1 MDVLEQY
8 LSGGKA
14 AAPSTPKPSTP
25 GRSVVTDQLLDSL
38 KKVESDKDPF
48 ALNKQSKA
56 MGAYQF
62 MPETV
67 QMLHKQGIEFN
78 PFNEKQAREAARTY
92 LGQLV
97 DRNGGD
103 VDKALA
109 QYGGFITKNPAE
121 YVGKVKQG
129 AVQTAAPAAQTTQ
142 PVSSDPLENY
152 FSGKAPAAA
161 PAQPPAQPPIQPPA
175 QPGQTVAAPAAPTA
189 AAPSAPGQALPSR
202 IADIAS
208 QTFNRYQDV
217 KRNLGERVAGAIDTA
232 YGGIVPAAY
241 GAFVQAGVRPY
252 KTPQEAEAIG
262 QAAAASIDKPLGK
275 AMGITGSEAYQK
287 PLGGITEPIAQ
298 QVNKMFNV
306 LGMTPEQISEKT
318 GIPPQDI
325 RNMVVIGS
333 AAIPQALKEAA
344 PVVSQVTK
352 PIREAAKELE
362 VVRPGQLTKEQM
374 QAQFEAAQGKVPAGS
389 VGAAA
394 AQNNP
399 YFGKITG
406 EETVRG
412 QFPQVKLSKT
422 PTDVRMNEQMI
433 RSQIAQ
439 EIMPGAGVR
448 PGVVTG
454 NENLLR
460 NEYTKAKLDTDE
472 GRLFKQQIANEQAAL
487 SKYAEERVNATG
499 ASRSLI
505 NDEQRGGRIND
516 VIYGANADDVL
527 PGSIM
532 GYLNQ
537 AKKQVYDS
545 AFQKVGNNQIKT
557 SHVDELLKNPQW
569 AAGLKIK
576 GVEGVQSAAKD
587 YLNLAKT
594 VGFEDI
600 NGVMHPPGS
609 VAAYDAVRKAINAD
623 WTPQNANAI
632 RRVNQA
638 IDKDIAAVADPA
650 LYKLGDRIHEAE
662 KTLLGS
668 KGIKTLFGEVDKNG
682 VLTSSTPLEKIPSKL
697 NNLPKDQWRHIRDT
711 LNDLANGRV
720 RGAPEGMPPVPPE
733 LMQSAKAAVAE
744 IDGALA
750 REVQKA
756 GGSKMGEWNQ
766 NSANNVMN
774 SVVGQ
779 KILETFP
786 PNEIQ
791 KFHTLNYAGHLMP
804 GIHGYEGAALQAR
817 RVGLIER
824 SLPGIGAAA
833 GGAVGGFLGEVP
845 GAAVGTFLGREAG
858 ARRQAKQ
865 EAKAAEKA
873 AQQAEKEM
881 QEAAKLGK
889 QTGQNK
895 ASDLLN
901 KK

>member
-14 AAPSTPKPSTP
+14 AAPSTP
-25 GRSVVTDQLLDSL
+25 GRSVITDQLLDSL

-97 DRNGGD
+97 ERNGGD

-109 QYGGFITKNPAE
+109 QYGGFVTKNPAE

-129 AVQTAAPAAQTTQ
+129 AVQPAQTTQTAQ

-152 FSGKAPAAA
+152 FSGKAPVA
-161 PAQPPAQPPIQPPA
+161 AQPPAQPPGQPQTQVGGGRGSYAGYNPQEA
-175 QPGQTVAAPAAPTA
+175 VQGVTGQP
-189 AAPSAPGQALPSR
+189 SK

-232 YGGIVPAAY
+232 YGGIVPTAY
-241 GAFVQAGVRPY
+241 GAVMQAMARPGT
-252 KTPQEAEAIG
+252 TPQKAEEAG

-298 QVNKMFNV
+298 QINKMFNV

-352 PIREAAKELE
+352 PMREAAKELE

-422 PTDVRMNEQMI
+422 PTDVPMNEQMI

-516 VIYGANADDVL
+516 VIYGANADDIS
-527 PGSIM
+527 PSSIM

-545 AFQKVGNNQIKT
+545 AFQKVGNNQIRT

-594 VGFEDI
+594 VGFEDM

-668 KGIKTLFGEVDKNG
+668 KGIKSLFGEVDKNG

-756 GGSKMGEWNQ
+756 GASKMGEWNQ

-786 PNEIQ
+786 PEEIR

-804 GIHGYEGAALQAR
+804 GIHGYEGAALQGR
-817 RVGLIER
+817 RVGIIER
-824 SLPGIGAAA
+824 NLPGIGATV
-833 GGAVGGFLGEVP
+833 GGAVGGFFGEVP
-845 GAAVGTFLGREAG
+845 GAAAGTFLGREAG

-881 QEAAKLGK
+881 EEAAKLGK

-895 ASDLLN
+895 ASDMLN

>member
-8 LSGGKA
+8 LSGGKT

-67 QMLHKQGIEFN
+67 QMLHKQGMEFN

-97 DRNGGD
+97 DRNNGD

-129 AVQTAAPAAQTTQ
+129 AVQTATTQTTQ

-152 FSGKAPAAA
+152 FSGKAPVA
-161 PAQPPAQPPIQPPA
+161 AQPPAQPPA
-175 QPGQTVAAPAAPTA
+175 QPGQTVAAPAAPAA
-189 AAPSAPGQALPSR
+189 AAPAIPGQAPPSR

-217 KRNLGERVAGAIDTA
+217 KRNLGERAAGAIDTA
-232 YGGIVPAAY
+232 YGAIVPTAY
-241 GAFVQAGVRPY
+241 GAVMQAMARPGT
-252 KTPQEAEAIG
+252 TPQRAEEIG

-333 AAIPQALKEAA
+333 AAIPQALREAA
-344 PVVSQVTK
+344 PVVSQVTR

-422 PTDVRMNEQMI
+422 PTDVPMNEQML

-545 AFQKVGNNQIKT
+545 AFQKVGNNQIRT

-594 VGFEDI
+594 VGFEDM

-733 LMQSAKAAVAE
+733 LMQSAKAAVSE

>member
-8 LSGGKA
+8 LSGNKT

-67 QMLHKQGIEFN
+67 QMLHKQGMEFN

-97 DRNGGD
+97 DRNNGD

-129 AVQTAAPAAQTTQ
+129 ATATTQTTQ

-152 FSGKAPAAA
+152 FSGKAPVA
-161 PAQPPAQPPIQPPA
+161 AQPPAQPPG
-175 QPGQTVAAPAAPTA
+175 QPGQTVAAPAAPAAPAA
-189 AAPSAPGQALPSR
+189 AAPAIPSQAPPSR

-217 KRNLGERVAGAIDTA
+217 KRNLGERAAGAIDTA
-232 YGGIVPAAY
+232 YGAIVPTAY
-241 GAFVQAGVRPY
+241 GAVMQAMARPGT
-252 KTPQEAEAIG
+252 TPQRAEEIG

-333 AAIPQALKEAA
+333 AAIPQALREAA

-362 VVRPGQLTKEQM
+362 IVRPGQLTKEQM

-422 PTDVRMNEQMI
+422 PNDVPMNEQML

-557 SHVDELLKNPQW
+557 SHVDDLLKNPQW

-594 VGFEDI
+594 VGFEDM

-895 ASDLLN
+895 ASDMLN

>member
-8 LSGGKA
+8 LGGGKA

-25 GRSVVTDQLLDSL
+25 GRSVITDQLLDSL

-97 DRNGGD
+97 DRNKGD

-109 QYGGFITKNPAE
+109 QYGGFITKDPSG
-121 YVGKVKQG
+121 YVNKVKQG
-129 AVQTAAPAAQTTQ
+129 QAAAPSTTSTAPAAPAQT
-142 PVSSDPLENY
+142 SADPLEA
-152 FSGKAPAAA
+152 FLSGKPAAA
-161 PAQPPAQPPIQPPA
+161 PSQPPAQPA
-175 QPGQTVAAPAAPTA
+175 QPAQTVAQPAPAI
-189 AAPSAPGQALPSR
+189 SGQAQPSR
-202 IADIAS
+202 IANIAA
-208 QTFNRYQDV
+208 QTFNRFQDA
-217 KRNLGERVAGAIDTA
+217 KKDLGERVVGAIDTA
-232 YGGIVPAAY
+232 YGIVPAIY
-241 GAFVQAGVRPY
+241 GAGVQALARTAN
-252 KTPQEAEAIG
+252 TPERAEAIG

-275 AMGITGSEAYQK
+275 AIGITGSQAYQK
-287 PLGGITEPIAQ
+287 PLGGITEPIAE

-306 LGMTPEQISEKT
+306 LGMTPEQISENLKAKFNLT
-318 GIPPQDI
+318 VAPEDI

-333 AAIPQALKEAA
+333 AAIPTALKEAA
-344 PVVSQVTK
+344 PVVKKAVQ
-352 PIREAAKELE
+352 PLREMAKELE
-362 VVRPGQLTKEQM
+362 IVRPGQLTKEQM
-374 QAQFEAAQGKVPAGS
+374 QAQFQAAQGKIPAGS
-389 VGAAA
+389 VGAAGT
-394 AQNNP
+394 QNNP

-422 PTDVRMNEQMI
+422 PNDVPVNEQI
-433 RSQIAQ
+433 LRSQIAQ
-439 EIMPGAGVR
+439 EIMPSGGVR

-460 NEYTKAKLDTDE
+460 NEYTKAKLDTPE
-472 GRLFKQQIANEQAAL
+472 GQLFKQQIANEQTAL

-505 NDEQRGGRIND
+505 NDEQRGLTIND
-516 VIYGANADDVL
+516 VIHGVSPDGAPPSSL
-527 PGSIM
+527 M
-532 GYLNQ
+532 GYFKDS
-537 AKKQVYDS
+537 KKQIYDS
-545 AFQKVGNNQIKT
+545 AFQRVGNNQIKT
-557 SHVDELLKNPQW
+557 ANTDSFFSNAQQLATAEKDGTLNFLN
-569 AAGLKIK
+569 G
-576 GVEGVQSAAKD
+576 AKKEIE
-587 YLNLAKT
+587 LAKT
-594 VGFEDI
+594 VGYELPDGKI
-600 NGVMHPPGS
+600 APANS
-609 VAAYDAVRKAINAD
+609 VAALNAVIKSNNAAWTPEKANTIRKINAAIN
-623 WTPQNANAI
+623 
-632 RRVNQA
+632 
-638 IDKDIAAVADPA
+638 KDIAAVADPS
-650 LYKLGDRIHEAE
+650 LYKLGDKIHRLE
-662 KTLLGS
+662 KELFES
-668 KGIKTLFGEVDKNG
+668 RGIDKIFGEVDKNG
-682 VLTSSTPLEKIPSKL
+682 VVTSATALEKIPSKL
-697 NNLPKDQWRHIRDT
+697 NNMPKDQWRHIRDT
-711 LNDLANGRV
+711 LNELASGRI
-720 RGAPEGMPPVPPE
+720 RNAPEGMPPIPPE

-817 RVGLIER
+817 RVGVVEGNLGK
-824 SLPGIGAAA
+824 LGTGAGATI
-833 GGAVGGFLGEVP
+833 GGAVADAP
-845 GAAVGTFLGREAG
+845 GAAIGAYILGQAG
-858 ARRQAKQ
+858 VRASEKMA
-865 EAKAAEKA
+865 AKAINKEALKAQKEMEKA
-873 AQQAEKEM
+873 KA
-881 QEAAKLGK
+881 LGK
-889 QTGQNK
+889 QSGQNK
-895 ASDLLN
+895 INDL

>member
-14 AAPSTPKPSTP
+14 AAAPPPNPIVNNP
-25 GRSVVTDQLLDSL
+25 GNLR
-38 KKVESDKDPF
+38 P
-48 ALNKQSKA
+48 
-56 MGAYQF
+56 MGASTGFQQF
-62 MPETV
+62 ATPEEGISAADKNLKAYGDKGINTLRGVISRWAPPSENNTNTYIDTV
-67 QMLHKQGIEFN
+67 AKRIGLDPDQKIDLSDPVQRHVISGAMFTV
-78 PFNEKQAREAARTY
+78 EKGSKNLFKPGQQAAAAT
-92 LGQLV
+92 
-97 DRNGGD
+97 
-103 VDKALA
+103 
-109 QYGGFITKNPAE
+109 T
-121 YVGKVKQG
+121 
-129 AVQTAAPAAQTTQ
+129 QTAQ
-142 PVSSDPLENY
+142 PVSSDPLEN
-152 FSGKAPAAA
+152 FFAGKKPASAPA
-161 PAQPPAQPPIQPPA
+161 QPPA
-175 QPGQTVAAPAAPTA
+175 QPGQTVAAPAAPAA
-189 AAPSAPGQALPSR
+189 AAPAPDQAPPSR

-208 QTFNRYQDV
+208 QTFNRYQDL

-232 YGGIVPAAY
+232 YGGVVPTIY
-241 GAFVQAGVRPY
+241 GAGVQALARTAN
-252 KTPQEAEAIG
+252 TPQRAEEIG

-422 PTDVRMNEQMI
+422 PNDVPMNEQML

-505 NDEQRGGRIND
+505 NDEQRGGRINNVFHGIDPED
-516 VIYGANADDVL
+516 VSGA
-527 PGSIM
+527 SIT

-545 AFQKVGNNQIKT
+545 AFQKVGNNQIRT
-557 SHVDELLKNPQW
+557 THVDELLKNPQW

-638 IDKDIAAVADPA
+638 IDKDIASVADPA

-668 KGIKTLFGEVDKNG
+668 KGIKSLFGEVDKNG

-756 GGSKMGEWNQ
+756 GASKMGEWNQ

-786 PNEIQ
+786 PEEIR

-804 GIHGYEGAALQAR
+804 GIHGYEGAALQGR
-817 RVGLIER
+817 RVGIIER
-824 SLPGIGAAA
+824 NLPGLGATV
-833 GGAVGGFLGEVP
+833 GGAVGGFFGEVP
-845 GAAVGTFLGREAG
+845 GAAAGTFLGREAG

>member
-14 AAPSTPKPSTP
+14 AAPSTP
-25 GRSVVTDQLLDSL
+25 GRSVITDQLLDSL
-38 KKVESDKDPF
+38 KKVESDKDPY

-67 QMLHKQGIEFN
+67 QMLHRQGIEFN

-97 DRNGGD
+97 ERNGGD
-103 VDKALA
+103 INKALA
-109 QYGGFITKNPAE
+109 QYGGFVTKDPSE

-129 AVQTAAPAAQTTQ
+129 AVQPAQTTQ
-142 PVSSDPLENY
+142 PVSGDPLEN
-152 FSGKAPAAA
+152 FFAGKKPAAA
-161 PAQPPAQPPIQPPA
+161 QPPAQPPAQPGQPAP
-175 QPGQTVAAPAAPTA
+175 AAPAAAPTA
-189 AAPSAPGQALPSR
+189 APGQTLPSK
-202 IADIAS
+202 IADIAA

-217 KRNLGERVAGAIDTA
+217 KRNLGERVAGAIDIA
-232 YGGIVPAAY
+232 YGGVVPTIY
-241 GAFVQAGVRPY
+241 GAGVQALARTAN
-252 KTPQEAEAIG
+252 TPQRAEEIG

-333 AAIPQALKEAA
+333 VAIPQALKEAA

-362 VVRPGQLTKEQM
+362 IVRPGQLTKEQM
-374 QAQFEAAQGKVPAGS
+374 QAQFEAAQGKAGS

-422 PTDVRMNEQMI
+422 PTDVPMNEQMI

-516 VIYGANADDVL
+516 VIYGSNADDMS
-527 PGSIM
+527 PTSIM

-557 SHVDELLKNPQW
+557 THVDELLKNPQW

-594 VGFEDI
+594 VGFEDA

-668 KGIKTLFGEVDKNG
+668 KGIKSLFGEVDKNG

-697 NNLPKDQWRHIRDT
+697 NNMPKDQWRHIRDT

-733 LMQSAKAAVAE
+733 LMQSARAAVAE

-756 GGSKMGEWNQ
+756 GAAKMGEWNQ

-786 PNEIQ
+786 PEEVR

-804 GIHGYEGAALQAR
+804 GIHSYEGAALQGR
-817 RVGLIER
+817 RVGIIER
-824 SLPGIGAAA
+824 NLPGIGATV
-833 GGAVGGFLGEVP
+833 GGAVGGFFGEVP
-845 GAAVGTFLGREAG
+845 GAAAGTFLGREAG

>member
-8 LSGGKA
+8 LGGGKTA
-14 AAPSTPKPSTP
+14 APSTP

-38 KKVESDKDPF
+38 RKVESDKDPY

-67 QMLHKQGIEFN
+67 QMLHKQGMEFN

-129 AVQTAAPAAQTTQ
+129 AAQTSTQPAAVPAAQ
-142 PVSSDPLENY
+142 PISSDPLEN
-152 FSGKAPAAA
+152 FFAGKKPTAV
-161 PAQPPAQPPIQPPA
+161 PAQPPAQPSQTVAQPAAAPVTAPA
-175 QPGQTVAAPAAPTA
+175 AAQTPTAPGQT
-189 AAPSAPGQALPSR
+189 LPSKV
-202 IADIAS
+202 ADIAA

-318 GIPPQDI
+318 GIAPQDI

-333 AAIPQALKEAA
+333 VAIPQGLKEAGQIA
-344 PVVSQVTK
+344 KASPLGK
-352 PIREAAKELE
+352 KIGEAAAELE
-362 VVRPGQLTKEQM
+362 IVKPGQLTKEQM
-374 QAQFEAAQGKVPAGS
+374 QAQFEAAQGKAPAGS

-422 PTDVRMNEQMI
+422 PTNVPMNEQMI

-439 EIMPGAGVR
+439 EIMPGGGVR

-460 NEYTKAKLDTDE
+460 NEYTKAKLDTPE
-472 GRLFKQQIANEQAAL
+472 GQLFKQQIANEQTAL
-487 SKYAEERVNATG
+487 SRYAEERVNATG

-505 NDEQRGGRIND
+505 NDEQRGQSIND
-516 VIYGANADDVL
+516 VIHGVSPDGAAPSSL
-527 PGSIM
+527 M
-532 GYLNQ
+532 GYFKDS
-537 AKKQVYDS
+537 KKQIYDS
-545 AFQKVGNNQIKT
+545 AFQRVGNNQIKT
-557 SHVDELLKNPQW
+557 ANTDTFFNNPQQL
-569 AAGLKIK
+569 ATAEK
-576 GVEGVQSAAKD
+576 EGTLNFLNGAKKEIE
-587 YLNLAKT
+587 LAKT
-594 VGFEDI
+594 IGYELPDGKI
-600 NGVMHPPGS
+600 APAGS
-609 VAAYDAVRKAINAD
+609 VAALDAVRKSNNAAWTPEKSNTIRKINA
-623 WTPQNANAI
+623 
-632 RRVNQA
+632 A
-638 IDKDIAAVADPA
+638 IDKDIAAVADPS
-650 LYKLGDRIHEAE
+650 LYKLGDKIHKLE
-662 KTLLGS
+662 KEIFES
-668 KGIKTLFGEVDKNG
+668 RGIDKIFGEVDKND
-682 VLTSSTPLEKIPSKL
+682 VVTSATALEKIPSKL
-697 NNLPKDQWRHIRDT
+697 NNMPKDQWRHIRDT
-711 LNDLANGRV
+711 LNELASGRI
-720 RGAPEGMPPVPPE
+720 RNAPEGMPPIPPE

-786 PNEIQ
+786 PSEIQ

-804 GIHGYEGAALQAR
+804 GIHGYEGSALQHR
-817 RVGLIER
+817 RVNIIER
-824 SLPGIGAAA
+824 NLPGIGATA
-833 GGAVGGFLGEVP
+833 GGAIGTFVGEGP
-845 GAAVGTFLGREAG
+845 GGLAGAFLGRELG
-858 ARRQAKQ
+858 IKQQAKQ
-865 EAKAAEKA
+865 EVKAAEKA
-873 AQQAEKEM
+873 AANAQKEM
-881 QEAAKLGK
+881 EEAAKLGK